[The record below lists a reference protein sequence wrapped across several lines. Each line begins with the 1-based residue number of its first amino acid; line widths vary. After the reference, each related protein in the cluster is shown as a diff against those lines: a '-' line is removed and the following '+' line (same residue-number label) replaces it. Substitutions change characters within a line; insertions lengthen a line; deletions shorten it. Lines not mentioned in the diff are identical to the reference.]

1 MKLLVAE
8 DERWIRKGILKMID
22 LEELAFEEVLEAAT
36 LDEYEKIFLEKWPE
50 IVISDVRFPNGIS
63 CPLCQKLYDLQPR
76 TRFIMLSGYQDFEY
90 VKAALGYK
98 AVDYL
103 LKPVDKKVLNDTI
116 RRAVSECVQA
126 EKGEGIRDFSADFLE
141 QTAGTGEQIIRRL
154 MEDIRRDCAK
164 KYTLSEAAKKYHI
177 SEAYLSSLFARTA
190 GVSFITYIME
200 LRVSRAKDLL
210 LQTEQKINDIAEA
223 VGYEDTRYFAKVF
236 KKVAGES
243 PTEYRL
249 RQRRELDEENRSVT
263 EPADKKA
270 DGSDRGTER

>member
-1 MKLLVAE
+1 MKLLIAE

-22 LEELAFEEVLEAAT
+22 LKELVFEEVLEAAT
-36 LDEYEKIFLEKWPE
+36 LDEYEKIFLEKRPE
-50 IVISDVRFPNGIS
+50 VVISDVRFPNGIS

-103 LKPVDKKVLNDTI
+103 LKPVDKNVLNDTI
-116 RRAVSECVQA
+116 RRAMGEYVRA
-126 EKGEGIRDFSADFLE
+126 EKGEGIRDFSDYFSE
-141 QTAGTGEQIIRRL
+141 RTAGSGEQIIRKL

-177 SEAYLSSLFARTA
+177 SEAYLSSLFARIA

-200 LRVSRAKDLL
+200 LRVGRAKDLL
-210 LQTEQKINDIAEA
+210 LQTKQKINDIAEA
-223 VGYEDTRYFAKVF
+223 VGYQVF
-236 KKVAGES
+236 CQGIQKGGGRISYGIS
-243 PTEYRL
+243 PASET
-249 RQRRELDEENRSVT
+249 
-263 EPADKKA
+263 
-270 DGSDRGTER
+270 